1 MQFIFMSAKALMID
15 YNQFRDSKLQPIIN
29 KVLKCGNVKAF
40 NFGKAH
46 CNSITTWAILYLL
59 ELFAQSYE
67 EFFRRCLQLGAV
79 DEYGYFFVDKIDIDG
94 KPGLFT
100 MLGIQ
105 CKVTKYTTIPEDIK
119 AGDLFQIAVNDKH
132 HFMLGVG
139 AEDGNI
145 YLFDTN
151 DRPYGEELI
160 KALMVKGDRITWIK
174 RYEKVV

>member
-1 MQFIFMSAKALMID
+1 MNFVFMSAKALMID
-15 YNQFRDSKLQPIIN
+15 YNQFRKSALQPIIDR
-29 KVLKCGNVKAF
+29 VLRCGNVKAF
-40 NFGKAH
+40 DFGKTH

-59 ELFAQSYE
+59 QLFLKSYE
-67 EFFRRCLQLGAV
+67 EFFSECFRRGIM
-79 DEYGYFFVDKIDIDG
+79 DEHGYFFYDKIDVDG

-100 MLGIQ
+100 LLGIK
-105 CKVTKYTTIPEDIK
+105 CKITKYLTIPDEIK

-160 KALMVKGDRITWIK
+160 KALLVKGDKITWIK
-174 RYEKVV
+174 KYERAA